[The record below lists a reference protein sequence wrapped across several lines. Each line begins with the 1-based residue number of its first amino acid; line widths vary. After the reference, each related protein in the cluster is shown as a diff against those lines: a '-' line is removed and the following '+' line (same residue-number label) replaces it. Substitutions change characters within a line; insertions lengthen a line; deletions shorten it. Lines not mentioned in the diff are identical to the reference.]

1 VSTSAEYL
9 VQVFV
14 LFVALEQLN
23 IGTQLLTALFVI
35 VVGAVFLA
43 LAIAFGLGGKEW
55 AAKVIQD
62 MQDNTKKK

>member
-1 VSTSAEYL
+1 
-9 VQVFV
+9 
-14 LFVALEQLN
+14 
-23 IGTQLLTALFVI
+23 
-35 VVGAVFLA
+35 VFLA